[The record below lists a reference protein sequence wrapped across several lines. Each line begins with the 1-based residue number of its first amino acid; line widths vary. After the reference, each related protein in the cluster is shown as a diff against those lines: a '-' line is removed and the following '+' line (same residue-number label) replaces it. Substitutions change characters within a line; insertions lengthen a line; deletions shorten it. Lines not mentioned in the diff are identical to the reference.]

1 MPRPFAFVSP
11 FASVRGTRSS
21 DTRARFPFVIAFAAN
36 ARKLGAR
43 RNSGDRDGEG
53 KPRIGARIGEYGPGE
68 GGTNGENPSA
78 DAGLNPGL
86 YASKPAPDAAA
97 GGVIRSVSEAVAV
110 SDAIL
115 KDDAAV

>member
-1 MPRPFAFVSP
+1 LTSFAFVSA
-11 FASVRGTRSS
+11 FASVRGTRSP
-21 DTRARFPFVIAFAAN
+21 DALARFAFAIAFAAN

-43 RNSGDRDGEG
+43 PTGDRAGEG
-53 KPRIGARIGEYGPGE
+53 KPRARIGEYGPGE

-86 YASKPAPDAAA
+86 YASKPAPDTAA
-97 GGVIRSVSEAVAV
+97 GGVIRSGSEAV